1 LKVFKLIVGSLG
13 AILFLSLGSFALVR
27 PEAVRGFV
35 LNQYRQALASAKRE
49 ELSFLLK
56 VVPGARVFRIYGLV
70 CLATALVIIF
80 ALVKS

>member
-13 AILFLSLGSFALVR
+13 AILFLGVGFVALVR
-27 PEAVRGFV
+27 PDSVRGFI

-56 VVPGARVFRIYGLV
+56 VVPGARVFRIYGVV

-80 ALVKS
+80 ALARS

>member
-1 LKVFKLIVGSLG
+1 MFKLIVGSLG
-13 AILFLSLGSFALVR
+13 AILFLSLGLIALISPDSVR
-27 PEAVRGFV
+27 NFC

-80 ALVKS
+80 ALVRS

>member
-1 LKVFKLIVGSLG
+1 VFKLIVGALG
-13 AILFLSLGSFALVR
+13 AALFTAVGLVALAR
-27 PEAVRGFV
+27 PEAVRGFI

-56 VVPGARVFRIYGLV
+56 VVPGARVFRVYGLV

>member
-1 LKVFKLIVGSLG
+1 MFKLIVGSLG
-13 AILFLSLGSFALVR
+13 AILFLSLGVFALVS
-27 PEAVRGFV
+27 PDSVRNFV

-56 VVPGARVFRIYGLV
+56 IVPGARVFRIYGLV